1 MKTEYGGTFQLAIGI
16 LGVGLLVGLGTGIAM
31 LPAPAAAD
39 ESDPARESY
48 LGPIALAVSA
58 DGRMLY
64 VACADARQVVWVE
77 LPGGRV
83 SRRVQV
89 PGEPSSL
96 VLSPDGTRLIVTCAA
111 PNSQLVVLDAATG
124 EQRAAFP
131 AGHTA
136 TAAALSPDGR
146 RLYVCNRFD
155 HDVSVIDLV
164 ATRDLARVAVVRE
177 PVAVAVTGDGGTVV
191 VANHLP
197 NARTDAAFSGE
208 SAAAV
213 SILDARTLA
222 ATVIELPDGSNG
234 LRGICISS
242 DGKYAL
248 VTHLMSN
255 FRMVPFRVDTGWIN
269 VNVVSIIDLPQRKL
283 IASIGLDDFDLG
295 GGVPWGVASTADEK
309 WICVSLSG
317 THELNVIDRA
327 DLFSRDALRTMSP
340 MMGVWPIYPSLG
352 ASLWRRIKLPGNGPR
367 GLAIAG
373 ATVYVAEYFSDT
385 VAVVDLTAADQAPQ
399 VSSIA
404 LGPAPK
410 LTPRRRGEMLF
421 HDATRC
427 YQHWQSCASCHP
439 DARADGLNWDLMND
453 GVGNSKNTKSMVL
466 SHVTPPS
473 MAEGV
478 RATAEHA
485 VRSGFTHILFAIVP
499 EQDAADVDTYLKSLA
514 IVPSPH
520 RVEGQLSSS
529 AERGRELFHS
539 RRLGCHLCHPAP
551 RYTDLQSHNVG
562 TRSPGEFTERFDT
575 PTLIEVWRTAPY
587 LHDGRYTTLRELL
600 VEGRHGLTNGRLEA
614 LSEQQLQDLIE
625 FVLSL

>member
-1 MKTEYGGTFQLAIGI
+1 MKKKHGYRCQLAMGI
-16 LGVGLLVGLGTGIAM
+16 LAAGLWAESMRL
-31 LPAPAAAD
+31 APVCAAD
-39 ESDPARESY
+39 EGQRY
-48 LGPIALAVSA
+48 LGPIAVAA
-58 DGRMLY
+58 APDGRMLY
-64 VACADARQVVWVE
+64 VACADARQVAWVE
-77 LPGGRV
+77 LPGGQV
-83 SRRVQV
+83 SRRVTV
-89 PGEPSSL
+89 PGEPSGL
-96 VLSPDGTRLIVTCAA
+96 ALLPDGARLIVTCAA
-111 PNSQLVVLDAATG
+111 PQSRIVVLDAATG

-136 TAAALSPDGR
+136 AGATPSPDGT

-164 ATRDLARVAVVRE
+164 EAREMARVAVVRE
-177 PVAVAVTGDGGTVV
+177 PIAVAVTADGGTVV

-197 NARTDAAFSGE
+197 HTRTDAAYAGE

-213 SILDARTLA
+213 SILDARTH
-222 ATVIELPDGSNG
+222 ATDAVQLPDGSNG
-234 LRGICISS
+234 LRGICTSP
-242 DGKYAL
+242 DGRYAF
-248 VTHLMSN
+248 VTHLLSN

-283 IASIGLDDFDLG
+283 LGSIGLDEFYLG
-295 GGVPWGVASTADEK
+295 AGVPWGVACTADEK

-317 THELNVIDRA
+317 THELNIIDRA
-327 DLFSRDALRTMSP
+327 DLLSRDALRTMSP

-373 ATVYVAEYFSDT
+373 SKVYVAEYFSDT
-385 VAVVDLTAADQAPQ
+385 VAVVDLAAADQAER
-399 VSSIA
+399 VNSIA
-404 LGPAPK
+404 LGPPPE

-421 HDATRC
+421 HDATLC

-439 DARADGLNWDLMND
+439 DARVDGLNWDLMND
-453 GVGNSKNTKSMVL
+453 GVGNPKNTKSMLL
-466 SHVTPPS
+466 SHVTPPA
-473 MAEGV
+473 MTEGV
-478 RATAEHA
+478 RETAEHA

-499 EQDAADVDTYLKSLA
+499 EQDAADVDTYLKSLP

-520 RVEGQLSSS
+520 LVDGQLSPS
-529 AERGRELFHS
+529 AERGRELFH
-539 RRLGCHLCHPAP
+539 RREVACHSCHPAP
-551 RYTDLQSHNVG
+551 LYTDLRPHNVG

-587 LHDGRYTTLRELL
+587 LHDGRYTTIRELL
-600 VEGRHGLTNGRLEA
+600 VEGRHGLTGGRLEA
-614 LSEQQLQDLIE
+614 LSAQEVEDLIE